1 MKKDIYIFNDGEL
14 KRKDNTFY
22 FQTVDKKTY
31 LPIEELDSVW
41 VFSEITLNKRF
52 LDYAS
57 QKGILIHFFNYY
69 EYYTGTFYPR
79 EHLNSGFVILKQAEA
94 YLDDAKRML
103 LAKKLIHTAI
113 ENILVVLK
121 YYRKRGKDIGSYITD
136 IENKLTQLEAAEN
149 TEVLMAYE
157 GNIREQYYKAFNEI
171 IQNKMF
177 EFKGRTRRPPRD
189 KINALISFGNS
200 MMYTTV
206 LSEIYETNLDPRIGY
221 LHSTNARK
229 FSLNLDMAE
238 IFKPIIVDR
247 VIFSVLNRNVITE
260 KDFDDNY
267 GGILLKNTGR
277 KKFIEEYNRKLMT
290 TIQHKGIGR
299 PVTYKRIIRL
309 ELYKLQKLIT
319 EGVDYDGF
327 VGQW

>member
-22 FQTVDKKTY
+22 FQTADKKTY

-94 YLDDAKRML
+94 YLDDGKRVL

-121 YYRKRGKDIGSYITD
+121 YYKKRGKDVDRYISEIG
-136 IENKLTQLEAAEN
+136 NKLVQLEAADD

-171 IQNKMF
+171 IQNQTF
-177 EFKGRTRRPPRD
+177 EFKGRSRRPPRD

-221 LHSTNARK
+221 LHSTNARR

-260 KDFDDNY
+260 KDFDENY

>member
-22 FQTVDKKTY
+22 FQTADKKTY
-31 LPIEELDSVW
+31 LPIGELDSVW

-94 YLDDAKRML
+94 YLDDGKRVL

-121 YYRKRGKDIGSYITD
+121 YYKKRGKDVDRYISEIG
-136 IENKLTQLEAAEN
+136 NKLVQLEAADD

-171 IQNKMF
+171 IQNQTF
-177 EFKGRTRRPPRD
+177 EFKGRSRRPPRD

-221 LHSTNARK
+221 LHSTNARR

-260 KDFDDNY
+260 KDFDENY

>member
-22 FQTVDKKTY
+22 FQTADKKTY

-41 VFSEITLNKRF
+41 VFSEITLNKKF

-94 YLDDAKRML
+94 YLDDGKRMI

-121 YYRKRGKDIGSYITD
+121 YYKKRGKSVDIYISD
-136 IENKLTQLEAAEN
+136 IEDKLVQLERAED
-149 TEVLMAYE
+149 TEALMAYE

-171 IQNKMF
+171 IQNQTF

-247 VIFSVLNRNVITE
+247 VIFSVLNKKVITD
-260 KDFDDNY
+260 KDFDENY